1 MTTRNTRIE
10 LLRIMST
17 ATDAQANFHIWK
29 TLKLSRD
36 ESKRPNAINDY
47 EYVDF
52 FHTTIWGSQ
61 TLVFLSLGKI
71 FDKGKGTLKVCKLV
85 RGLNDDQ
92 LNDRFDSLS
101 KKHKEVIDKVMKV
114 RNKTVAHNEKL
125 NDDIRVFQEASVTPN
140 EIESL
145 IDDIRIILNAA
156 ADRESISDRI
166 PEGLRFKNAVHSL
179 LDRLRTG

>member
-1 MTTRNTRIE
+1 MTAGNTRTE

-17 ATDAQANFHIWK
+17 AKEAQANFHIWK
-29 TLKLSRD
+29 TLNSSRGD
-36 ESKRPNAINDY
+36 SKRLNAINDW

-52 FHTTIWGSQ
+52 FHTAIWGSQ
-61 TLVFLSLGKI
+61 ALVFLSLGKI

-92 LNDRFDSLS
+92 LKDSFDSLR
-101 KKHKEVIDKVMKV
+101 KKHKEVIDKVVDV
-114 RNKTVAHNEKL
+114 RNKAIAHNEKF
-125 NDDIRVFQEASVTPN
+125 NDDIRVFQEVGVTPD

-145 IDDIRIILNAA
+145 IDDIRIMLNAA
-156 ADRESISDRI
+156 ADRESISNRI

-179 LDRLRTG
+179 LDRLGTG